1 MQIFCDFFA
10 KNVNFLVIFVLLWHY
25 IRKFEKKIVSLCI
38 IMVSIRRYGVILFA
52 AFALCLGSC
61 TKARQ
66 ERAAQLRVDQAA
78 EMIEQH
84 RYEAAL
90 LQIDSVHSL
99 YPKQVAQRRQAKALK
114 DTIVYLQ
121 SQQTLRYAD
130 SLLQPLLPEADKLLK
145 EFRYSKSDAYE
156 DHGQYVYRNLQT
168 GWNTNRCFLQAYVS
182 DDRKTLVKSYY
193 YGAKPIR
200 QTALAL
206 SAADQ
211 VIEIQGQ
218 NHAFEVEGWHEI
230 LTLEEDQALEV
241 LNFISSHMSDRI
253 RVTAQG
259 EKPNA
264 KAVYYLSDSEK
275 EALDKTYRLGLLM
288 RDINRLEEQIRI
300 ATRRI
305 ERYESRD
312 SHEPSTGE
320 S

>member
-1 MQIFCDFFA
+1 
-10 KNVNFLVIFVLLWHY
+10 
-25 IRKFEKKIVSLCI
+25 
-38 IMVSIRRYGVILFA
+38 MVSIRSYSFLLFA
-52 AFALCLGSC
+52 AVMLCLVSC
-61 TKARQ
+61 TKVRQ
-66 ERAAQLRVDQAA
+66 ERAAQAHVDSAA
-78 EMIEQH
+78 ELIGQH

-99 YPKQVAQRRQAKALK
+99 YPRQVAQRRQAKALK

-145 EFRYSKSDAYE
+145 EFRFEKNDSYE

-193 YGAKPIR
+193 YGSRQIH
-200 QTALAL
+200 QTAVAL
-206 SAADQ
+206 NADGQ
-211 VIEIQGQ
+211 DIEIQGK

-230 LTLEEDQALEV
+230 LTLEDEQALEV
-241 LNFISSHMSDRI
+241 LNFISSHLNDRI

-259 EKPNA
+259 DKPNA
-264 KAVYYLSDSEK
+264 KAVYYLTDNEK

-288 RDINRLEEQIRI
+288 RDINQLEEQIRL
-300 ATRRI
+300 ATQRI
-305 ERYESRD
+305 EHFESKRQ
-312 SHEPSTGE
+312 
-320 S
+320 